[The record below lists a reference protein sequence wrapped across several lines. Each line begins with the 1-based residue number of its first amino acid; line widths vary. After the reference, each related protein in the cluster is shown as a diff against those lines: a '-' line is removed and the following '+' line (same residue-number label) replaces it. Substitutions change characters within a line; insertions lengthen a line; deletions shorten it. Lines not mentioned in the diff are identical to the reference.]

1 MSYNGNGNFQ
11 TPTRLPTRTD
21 TSLNAYNAGYN
32 VGQQAYRSDQM
43 DFGTSNSLYSNPNT
57 SKYSKEYLRG
67 LRQGSTGRGGVNLAD
82 ANLER
87 HAKPNAGSLIDAD
100 IRIIYITKGL
110 KTALSYS
117 IIYII
122 YCIKDNNYCYYYGRR
137 IGN

>member
-43 DFGTSNSLYSNPNT
+43 DFDTSNSLYSNPNT

-67 LRQGSTGRGGVNLAD
+67 LRQGSTGRGGGKFS
-82 ANLER
+82 R
-87 HAKPNAGSLIDAD
+87 RKS
-100 IRIIYITKGL
+100 RQTL
-110 KTALSYS
+110 KTKRRRSY
-117 IIYII
+117 
-122 YCIKDNNYCYYYGRR
+122 RR
-137 IGN
+137 RY

>member
-57 SKYSKEYLRG
+57 SKYSKNILYPNIIKKNTKVQILKNLRDYKYNKKIHEYIKK
-67 LRQGSTGRGGVNLAD
+67 
-82 ANLER
+82 E
-87 HAKPNAGSLIDAD
+87 
-100 IRIIYITKGL
+100 L
-110 KTALSYS
+110 KKNWEKKQQPILNDMQ
-117 IIYII
+117 
-122 YCIKDNNYCYYYGRR
+122 KQLLNDM
-137 IGN
+137 